1 MSTSQSIESM
11 TEIRNFVKKVN
22 ERTDAFEIGDSDT
35 ANVLEKEIGNIY
47 RRLRLRGKAAQ
58 ESLLSLLED
67 PNPNVRGAAATYVL
81 DFEPNRALPV
91 LEEIAAF
98 PQGRFASIRA
108 ELTLDVWRTGDYK
121 IA

>member
-81 DFEPNRALPV
+81 DFELNRALPV